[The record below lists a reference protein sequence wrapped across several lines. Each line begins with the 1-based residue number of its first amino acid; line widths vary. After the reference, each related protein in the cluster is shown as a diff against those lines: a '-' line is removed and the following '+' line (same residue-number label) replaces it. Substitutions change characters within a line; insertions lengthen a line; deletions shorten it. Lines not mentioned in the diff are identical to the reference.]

1 MAWKSYLYDA
11 PKNKGRLTI
20 TSVEKNVQSLEIEKG
35 KLQQIK
41 TGEVDV
47 KKWRKNNEII
57 ERDWWY
63 WKSH

>member
-1 MAWKSYLYDA
+1 MAWKTNLYDA

-41 TGEVDV
+41 NGEVDV
-47 KKWRKNNEII
+47 KK
-57 ERDWWY
+57 
-63 WKSH
+63 